1 MVAETEITLT
11 VNGRTQTARVKP
23 NRTLLDVLRQ
33 LGHVDVKSGCEKA
46 DCGACAVL
54 LDGQAVDSC
63 ITLARLADGG
73 AITTVVGL
81 GTPADPHPLQSA
93 FIAHG
98 AAQCGYCIPGVIIAS
113 AALLDANPD
122 PTNEEIKLGLSGNLC
137 RCTGYTRI
145 FMAVRAA
152 AMAMRAQGDAS

>member
-81 GTPADPHPLQSA
+81 GTPADPHPLQTA
-93 FIAHG
+93 FIEHG

-113 AALLDANPD
+113 AALLDENPD
-122 PTNEEIKLGLSGNLC
+122 PTDEEIKLGLSGNLC

-152 AMAMRAQGDAS
+152 AAAMRAQGGAS

>member
-11 VNGRTQTARVKP
+11 VNGRTRTAWVKP

-63 ITLARLADGG
+63 ISLARSADGG
-73 AITTVVGL
+73 AVTTVVGL
-81 GTPADPHPLQSA
+81 GTPADPHPLQTA
-93 FIAHG
+93 FIEHG

-113 AALLDANPD
+113 AALLEEHPD
-122 PTNEEIKLGLSGNLC
+122 PTDEEIKLGLSGNLC

-145 FMAVRAA
+145 FTAVRVAA
-152 AMAMRAQGDAS
+152 AAMRAQGDAS